1 MKELYFWYIMGLKSK
16 FQIQHVAAYI
26 ILLHYVKFLFHL
38 LYFTLLATRQVL
50 LFKTF
55 DSM

>member
-16 FQIQHVAAYI
+16 FQIQHVAAYT